1 MGIKHRSTKHRGSI
15 LYASEWNEE
24 HDNDMRGER
33 LINLGKPIKP
43 TDALRL
49 QEFLEHKSAIPID
62 HPDGSITDAKIK
74 SVSRS
79 KIPDFF
85 SPPFWSNIPDKPD
98 KFPPEPHKH
107 DVSDIEGLQVV
118 SDWKDIQNK
127 PIDLVDNAIVPTDN
141 YDLGSNDKPFNN
153 IVLSGTLK
161 KTNTLLLEEI
171 DPSTPTPFQPD
182 KECSVVLYIKIT
194 SDIKFRINLRFQV
207 DLSPDGQTWFEKVIE
222 FRRRIVL
229 REETFAFTIYVPSAW
244 YVRWTT
250 YNCKIVSIIKQ
261 YI

>member
-1 MGIKHRSTKHRGSI
+1 MGIKHRSVKQRGSV

-43 TDALRL
+43 SDALRL
-49 QEFLEHKSAIPID
+49 QELLEHKSAIPID

-107 DVSDIEGLQVV
+107 DVSDIEGLHIV

-127 PIDLVDNAIVPTDN
+127 PIDLVDDAIVPTDN
-141 YDLGSNDKPFNN
+141 YDLGSKDKPFCD
-153 IVLSGTLK
+153 IFLSGTLK
-161 KTNTLLLEEI
+161 KTSTRPLEEI

-194 SDIKFRINLRFQV
+194 SAVRWRINLNFQV

-222 FRRRIVL
+222 FSRRIVL
-229 REETFAFTIYVPSAW
+229 RDEVTTFAIYVPASW
-244 YVRWTT
+244 WVRWVAT
-250 YNCKIVSIIKQ
+250 NCKVASIIKS

>member
-1 MGIKHRSTKHRGSI
+1 MGIKHKSVKQRGSV

-33 LINLGKPIKP
+33 LINLGRPIKP

-49 QEFLEHKSAIPID
+49 QELLEHKSAIPID

-74 SVSRS
+74 SISRS

-98 KFPPEPHKH
+98 KFPPELHKH
-107 DVSDIEGLQVV
+107 DVSDIIGLQVV

-127 PIDLVDNAIVPTDN
+127 PIDLVDNAIEPLDN
-141 YDLGSNDKPFNN
+141 YDLGSKDKPFNN

-161 KTNTLLLEEI
+161 KTNTPLFEKI
-171 DPSTPTPFQPD
+171 DPSISTPFQPD

-194 SDIKFRINLRFQV
+194 SAIKLRINLHFQV
-207 DLSPDGQTWFEKVIE
+207 DLSSDGQTWFEKVIE
-222 FRRRIVL
+222 FRKRLVL
-229 REETFAFTIYVPSAW
+229 REEIFTFTIYVPASW
-244 YVRWTT
+244 YVRWLAT
-250 YNCKIVSIIKQ
+250 NCEIVSVIKQ

>member
-1 MGIKHRSTKHRGSI
+1 MGIKHRSIKQRGSI

-24 HDNDMRGER
+24 HDNNMRGER

-49 QEFLEHKSAIPID
+49 KEFLEHKSATPID

-79 KIPDFF
+79 KIFDFF
-85 SPPFWSNIPDKPD
+85 SPPFWGNIPDKPD

-107 DVSDIEGLQVV
+107 DVSDIEGLQVI

-127 PIDLVDNAIVPTDN
+127 PIDLVDNAIEPFDN
-141 YDLGSNDKPFNN
+141 YDLGSKDKPFNN

-161 KTNTLLLEEI
+161 KTNTPPLEEI
-171 DPSTPTPFQPD
+171 NPSTPTPFQPD
-182 KECSVVLYIKIT
+182 KECSVVLYIKISST
-194 SDIKFRINLRFQV
+194 IRLRVNLYFRV
-207 DLSPDGQTWFEKVIE
+207 DLSPDSQTWFEKVIE
-222 FRRRIVL
+222 FKRRFVL
-229 REETFAFTIYVPSAW
+229 RDETFTFTVYVPTAW
-244 YVRWTT
+244 YVKWIVS
-250 YNCKIVSIIKQ
+250 NCKIISIIKQ

>member
-1 MGIKHRSTKHRGSI
+1 MGIKHRSVKRRGSI

-43 TDALRL
+43 SDALRL
-49 QEFLEHKSAIPID
+49 QELLEHKSAIPID

-85 SPPFWSNIPDKPD
+85 SPPFWERIPDKPD

-107 DVSDIEGLQVV
+107 DVSDIVGLQVV
-118 SDWKDIQNK
+118 YDWKDIQNK
-127 PIDLVDNAIVPTDN
+127 PIDLVDNAIVPLDN
-141 YDLGSNDKPFNN
+141 YNLGDKDKPFGD
-153 IVLSGTLK
+153 IFLSGTLK
-161 KTNTLLLEEI
+161 KTNTYPLGEI

-194 SDIKFRINLRFQV
+194 SSIKWRINLHFQV

-229 REETFAFTIYVPSAW
+229 REEMFTFTIYVPTAW
-244 YVRWTT
+244 YVRWSAT
-250 YNCKIVSIIKQ
+250 NCEIAKIIKQ